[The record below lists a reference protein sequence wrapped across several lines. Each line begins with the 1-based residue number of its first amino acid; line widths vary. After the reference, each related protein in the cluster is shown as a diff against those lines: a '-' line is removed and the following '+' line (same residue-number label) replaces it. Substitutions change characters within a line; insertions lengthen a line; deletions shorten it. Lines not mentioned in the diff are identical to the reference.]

1 MRKQTLVIMNG
12 RTFEEYL
19 IILGQRSI
27 DYPQYPAEY
36 LATKIE
42 YFKECWKDGL
52 STYKALE
59 MLYYEK

>member
-1 MRKQTLVIMNG
+1 MVN

-19 IILGQRSI
+19 IILAQRAI

-42 YFKECWKDGL
+42 YFKDCWKDGL

>member
-1 MRKQTLVIMNG
+1 MS

-19 IILGQRSI
+19 IILAQRAI

-36 LATKIE
+36 LATKIG
-42 YFKECWKDGL
+42 YFKKCWKDGL